1 MLTKEQINQLNSAV
15 DNDAR
20 TELVE
25 QFLSELNIAKDT
37 EAAKARQEMADVVAA
52 KDGTI
57 ATLTNERD
65 TAIIA
70 TATEKAAKEA
80 AEQARDHNATQAAS
94 ARQELA
100 DVVKTKDAELATA
113 NAATATE
120 KAAKEAAEQGRDAET
135 LRANC
140 LHTQLHD
147 ANTAHAA
154 QAETLTNQL
163 TIAATDRKSAEAQVN
178 DAIAHNDRL
187 LADLHAWNKE
197 VNPDATDINKN
208 TDNPV
213 ALVKGNVA
221 AKAIADAKAKGPEAP
236 KPDNAPQAPNA
247 SWSKGR
253 LFALVGAGVLAGC
266 VIGAVAYNNSS
277 TLQSCYKFCADSKV
291 GCKLADLANFI
302 CKFFTRSSSAEISR

>member
-1 MLTKEQINQLNSAV
+1 MKKRFEELQRIANTTPFDQNAY
-15 DNDAR
+15 DAAFAA
-20 TELVE
+20 TE
-25 QFLSELNIAKDT
+25 
-37 EAAKARQEMADVVAA
+37 EAALENE
-52 KDGTI
+52 
-57 ATLTNERD
+57 ATLTQAENETKSRIEKIITANKVSLD
-65 TAIIA
+65 TKDAEIA
-70 TATEKAAKEA
+70 ELKTKLSTS
-80 AEQARDHNATQAAS
+80 EQARDHNATQAAS

-120 KAAKEAAEQGRDAET
+120 KAAKEAAEQGREAET
-135 LRANC
+135 ARANG
-140 LHTQLHD
+140 LHTQLND

-154 QAETLTNQL
+154 QISALNTDLTNARQ
-163 TIAATDRKSAEAQVN
+163 AATNAANSR
-178 DAIAHNDRL
+178 DAL
-187 LADLHAWNKE
+187 CADLDTWNKE

-208 TDNPV
+208 TNNPV

-221 AKAIADAKAKGPEAP
+221 AKAIADAKAKAPEAP

-266 VIGAVAYNNSS
+266 VIGAIAYNNSS

-291 GCKLADLANFI
+291 GCKLADFANFI